1 MSTFFQKWR
10 NFIHLEECWYSLINI
25 CKCSANEI
33 PLFRYSSISIQ
44 LVNLTEFHLLN
55 KIIEPSREP
64 RRTILLQNF
73 LTRLFNNFL
82 PSCCSFVS
90 QKRREKNRSSKI
102 TKAILDILTS
112 LVSSTQSKQQII
124 GKKRKRNLPITSGN
138 FHSSRRRSFRDDNQR
153 RDNVQ
158 WKQRK
163 WMVVGREGEKERGIW
178 MAAAAFSEVVASPI
192 LFTRLQTLEAKV
204 FEVGLKLAYHR
215 EPGWRECLPDTVS
228 STHSR
233 VIRWNLW
240 STATR
245 GGCESN
251 PFAQP
256 NSSLIERIS
265 SLPLPLPPP
274 LSLCGEFHRRP
285 IFRSRTE
292 LLHAKNVFE
301 RGYVSRDNPPF
312 VEEST
317 LMKIVENGNFYVVFF
332 FFFFF
337 WSVTIGDGID
347 FLAFEFLLV
356 VVLGTRSIEIEFL
369 Y

>member
-1 MSTFFQKWR
+1 MLREWNSLVSIFFYFNSTRQSHRISSTKQNYR
-10 NFIHLEECWYSLINI
+10 TIERTTENNFIT
-25 CKCSANEI
+25 K
-33 PLFRYSSISIQ
+33 
-44 LVNLTEFHLLN
+44 LLN
-55 KIIEPSREP
+55 SFIQQFP
-64 RRTILLQNF
+64 
-73 LTRLFNNFL
+73 
-82 PSCCSFVS
+82 SFVLFLRFP
-90 QKRREKNRSSKI
+90 KKKGKNRSSKI

-274 LSLCGEFHRRP
+274 PSLCAENFIDARYFDREPSCCTRKTCLNVVMCREIILLLSRNRR
-285 IFRSRTE
+285 
-292 LLHAKNVFE
+292 
-301 RGYVSRDNPPF
+301 
-312 VEEST
+312 
-317 LMKIVENGNFYVVFF
+317 
-332 FFFFF
+332 
-337 WSVTIGDGID
+337 
-347 FLAFEFLLV
+347 
-356 VVLGTRSIEIEFL
+356 
-369 Y
+369 

>member
-1 MSTFFQKWR
+1 MLREWNSLVSIFFYFNSTRQSHRISSTKQNYR
-10 NFIHLEECWYSLINI
+10 TIERTTENNFIT
-25 CKCSANEI
+25 K
-33 PLFRYSSISIQ
+33 
-44 LVNLTEFHLLN
+44 LLN
-55 KIIEPSREP
+55 SFIQQFP
-64 RRTILLQNF
+64 
-73 LTRLFNNFL
+73 
-82 PSCCSFVS
+82 SFVLFLRFP
-90 QKRREKNRSSKI
+90 KKKGKNRSSKI
-102 TKAILDILTS
+102 TKAIFDILTS

-245 GGCESN
+245 GGWAE
-251 PFAQP
+251 PFRATEFFV
-256 NSSLIERIS
+256 NWTNIVS
-265 SLPLPLPPP
+265 PLPLPPP
-274 LSLCGEFHRRP
+274 SLCAENFIDARYFDREPSCCTRKTCLNVVMCREIILLLSRNRR
-285 IFRSRTE
+285 
-292 LLHAKNVFE
+292 
-301 RGYVSRDNPPF
+301 
-312 VEEST
+312 
-317 LMKIVENGNFYVVFF
+317 
-332 FFFFF
+332 
-337 WSVTIGDGID
+337 
-347 FLAFEFLLV
+347 
-356 VVLGTRSIEIEFL
+356 
-369 Y
+369 

>member
-82 PSCCSFVS
+82 PSFSKKEGKKSLIKNYQSHPRYLNFSCIIDTIEATNYWQKKKKKLANNKWQFPFLPSSIISRRQPTPRQCPMKTKKMNGGGKRRREREGDLNGCCSFFGG
-90 QKRREKNRSSKI
+90 RRLADLIHEVADTRSKGI
-102 TKAILDILTS
+102 
-112 LVSSTQSKQQII
+112 
-124 GKKRKRNLPITSGN
+124 R
-138 FHSSRRRSFRDDNQR
+138 SR
-153 RDNVQ
+153 
-158 WKQRK
+158 
-163 WMVVGREGEKERGIW
+163 
-178 MAAAAFSEVVASPI
+178 
-192 LFTRLQTLEAKV
+192 LET
-204 FEVGLKLAYHR
+204 
-215 EPGWRECLPDTVS
+215 CLPSWAGMAWVS
-228 STHSR
+228 AGYSFEH
-233 VIRWNLW
+233 
-240 STATR
+240 
-245 GGCESN
+245 
-251 PFAQP
+251 
-256 NSSLIERIS
+256 
-265 SLPLPLPPP
+265 PLPRNPVKFMIDCHERRLWVEPFRATEFFVNWTNIVSPPP
-274 LSLCGEFHRRP
+274 PPPPPFSLCGEFHRRP

>member
-1 MSTFFQKWR
+1 MLREWNSLVSIFFYFNSTRQSHRISSTKQNYR
-10 NFIHLEECWYSLINI
+10 TIERTTENNFIT
-25 CKCSANEI
+25 K
-33 PLFRYSSISIQ
+33 
-44 LVNLTEFHLLN
+44 LLN
-55 KIIEPSREP
+55 SFIQQFP
-64 RRTILLQNF
+64 
-73 LTRLFNNFL
+73 
-82 PSCCSFVS
+82 SFVLFLRFP
-90 QKRREKNRSSKI
+90 KKKGKNRSSKI

-245 GGCESN
+245 GGWAE
-251 PFAQP
+251 PFRATEFFV
-256 NSSLIERIS
+256 NWTNIVS
-265 SLPLPLPPP
+265 PLPLPPP
-274 LSLCGEFHRRP
+274 SLCAENFIDARYFDREPSCCTRKTCLNVVMCREIILLLSRNRR
-285 IFRSRTE
+285 
-292 LLHAKNVFE
+292 
-301 RGYVSRDNPPF
+301 
-312 VEEST
+312 
-317 LMKIVENGNFYVVFF
+317 
-332 FFFFF
+332 
-337 WSVTIGDGID
+337 
-347 FLAFEFLLV
+347 
-356 VVLGTRSIEIEFL
+356 
-369 Y
+369 